1 MDETDLARIRFV
13 TARHRELQGLR
24 QLMLTTACL
33 ASFWSRPYIEA
44 LRALG
49 SIDAISGL
57 ILLILPFVAVIA
69 ARPALN
75 RYYARRF
82 GTVARSAGGGSGD
95 PIGWTVLFIGGLAID
110 VATLDSGRPI
120 GVLTA
125 GGVIALHIVVRDW
138 PWRAHHL
145 GTALICGCAVFL
157 IATEPGFRVDSA
169 DELRRGPLSI
179 LFGLQFVS
187 GLLDHRLLLRTLP
200 LNPDAQATELASDHA
215 DSL

>member
-1 MDETDLARIRFV
+1 VDPGDLARIRFV
-13 TARHRELQGLR
+13 TARHGELQGLR
-24 QLMLTTACL
+24 QLMIAVACL

-44 LRALG
+44 LRDLG
-49 SIDAISGL
+49 SIDAAAGL

-82 GTVARSAGGGSGD
+82 GTVAGSADRLSRD
-95 PIGWTVLFIGGLAID
+95 PIGWAVLLIGGFALD

-120 GVLTA
+120 GVLIA
-125 GGVIALHIVVRDW
+125 GTVVALHIVVRDW

-145 GTALICGCAVFL
+145 VTTVVCCSAALL
-157 IATEPGFRVDSA
+157 IATGAGFRVDSF

-179 LFGLQFVS
+179 LLGLQLVS
-187 GLLDHRLLLRTLP
+187 GVLDHRLLLRALP
-200 LNPDAQATELASDHA
+200 FNPDAHATELAPDHA
-215 DSL
+215 DTL